1 MFIADVVGGEMVS
14 KDAPATYAYY
24 FSNIKPKPAS
34 KQEEKKGW
42 VCTICGYIYEG
53 EELPANYICPTC
65 KLPASDF
72 EKL

>member
-42 VCTICGYIYEG
+42 VCTICGYI
-53 EELPANYICPTC
+53 
-65 KLPASDF
+65 
-72 EKL
+72 